1 MRGGGDGE
9 EEGAGMEL
17 ELGIAVAV
25 VVVVVVVFSSLAT
38 IWGDCSTIHSLPTYP
53 PPPPRAVEISSCTL
67 IPLHSLSSLR
77 HCGEWN

>member
-1 MRGGGDGE
+1 MPKGITSICIDVGGKVTNARRRGRGGG
-9 EEGAGMEL
+9 GAGMEL

-53 PPPPRAVEISSCTL
+53 PPSPSR
-67 IPLHSLSSLR
+67 
-77 HCGEWN
+77 GD